1 MRITSALDNKEVT
14 PVSAAEFSA
23 LMARLGPFEENPKIG
38 IAVSGGADSM
48 ALLHLAAAW
57 ASGQGGSALAFTVD
71 HALRPEAA
79 DEARQ
84 VAAWAKAL
92 GVEHHTLVW
101 NNPEPG
107 RAALQERA
115 RQARYRLLGAAAQG
129 HGILHILVAHH
140 QDDQIET
147 LLMRANHDSGSD
159 GLAGMAPI
167 VDLPEARV
175 LRPLLPIP
183 KARLIATCRARGQD
197 WIEDPSN
204 RNGKFERVRVREN
217 RDDEQARLLLAA
229 VPGRAKQR
237 AEREAETARFLA
249 CHATI
254 LPAGTVSIAFDAWQA
269 ANAEIRR
276 RSLMQTVRMV
286 GGEAY
291 NPRLAQQSDLIE
303 KLGNKD
309 FKQATLGGCLIKKSG
324 DTLLIAQENR
334 AGAVEK
340 PCLSNYPLGPARFP
354 VV

>member
-1 MRITSALDNKEVT
+1 VRITSVLDNKEVT

-23 LMARLGPFEENPKIG
+23 LMARLGPFENNPKIAV
-38 IAVSGGADSM
+38 AVSGGADSM

-57 ASGQGGSALAFTVD
+57 ASGQRGSALAFTVD

-101 NNPEPG
+101 DNPEPT

-115 RQARYRLLGAAAQG
+115 RRARYHLLGNAAQS

-147 LLMRANHDSGSD
+147 LLMRINHDSGED
-159 GLAGMAPI
+159 GLAGMAAI
-167 VDLPEARV
+167 VELPEARV
-175 LRPLLPIP
+175 IRPLLPIP
-183 KARLIATCRARGQD
+183 KARLIATCRACGQA
-197 WIEDPSN
+197 WIEDLSN

-217 RDDEQARLLLAA
+217 RDDEQARLLLSA
-229 VPGRAKQR
+229 VPERARQR

-249 CHATI
+249 RHAEVSA
-254 LPAGTVSIAFDAWQA
+254 AGAVSIAFDAWQA
-269 ANAEIRR
+269 ADGEIRR

-291 NPRLAQQSDLIE
+291 NPRLAQQSDLLE

-309 FKQATLGGCLIKKSG
+309 FKQATLGGCLIKKSAG
-324 DTLLIAQENR
+324 ALTIAQENR
-334 AGAVEK
+334 AGAVKK
-340 PCLSNYPLGPARFP
+340 PCLPNYPLGPARFP